1 MKKIYKLYDRKNCK
15 INNRPFLNCW
25 DKNLNKNQFSK
36 EEDLTII
43 SLYKILG
50 NCWDKNCKKLNG
62 KMSDMDKNSFYCS
75 LKKIINNEN
84 GKVKR
89 IIIFRKKNISCYE

>member
-50 NCWDKNCKKLNG
+50 NCWDKIVKKLNG
-62 KMSDMDKNSFYCS
+62 KMSDMDKN
-75 LKKIINNEN
+75 
-84 GKVKR
+84 R
-89 IIIFRKKNISCYE
+89 ILLFFKKNY